1 MPMSKKM
8 AETDDTT
15 DMTDTPATGDT
26 TVTTFQL
33 SATNESSLS
42 GSRYFNVF
50 PPILKNISSKSQVRT
65 ALVSDSTS
73 QTAPAT
79 TLMWKG
85 GDGALALFALTEGIT
100 LEGAERV
107 PVTLGSTVA
116 VDWVGKGF
124 TLTPASGGPANAI
137 ALTFSSSIPTDT
149 QIGLVAGPAP
159 ILVAVPPSLS
169 PMTLEPDL
177 SATVTVVFGTAFQL
191 PEPVVSD
198 WSKEQVV
205 TLKQIASDTG
215 PMAAAQIKVGLD
227 NRIIEIG

>member
-1 MPMSKKM
+1 MSKKI
-8 AETDDTT
+8 ADTDDATTT
-15 DMTDTPATGDT
+15 DDAPAAAGT
-26 TVTTFQL
+26 TVITFQL
-33 SATNESSLS
+33 TATNESSLS

-50 PPILKNISSKSQVRT
+50 PPILKNISSKSQIRT
-65 ALVSDSTS
+65 ALVSDPTS
-73 QTAPAT
+73 QTTPVT

-107 PVTLGSTVA
+107 PVALGDTVA

-124 TLTPASGGPANAI
+124 TLTPAPGGPAGGI
-137 ALTFSSSIPTDT
+137 AMTFSSTIPTDT
-149 QIGLVAGPAP
+149 QIGLIAGPAP

-177 SATVTVVFGTAFQL
+177 SSTVTVVFGTAFQL

-198 WSKEQVV
+198 WSKEQTVN
-205 TLKQIASDTG
+205 LKQIASDTG

-227 NRIIEIG
+227 NRIVDIS